1 MIGKKLVIVFLSPA
15 LIIYTAFFLAP
26 TVFTFYFS
34 LYQWS
39 GFGTDMKFIGLKN
52 YERLLSDS
60 TFWLSFRN
68 TMALLFVGGFFIF
81 ALAFLYTILINS
93 GIWGKKFF
101 RLMFFLPNVV
111 SVVALSAMWAY
122 IYNPRYGLLNTVFK
136 AIGLDAL
143 SNTLW
148 TSPNNIFWAM
158 LAALVWVFTG
168 FFIILLLA
176 GVDKIPTDMFEAAD
190 LEGANLWQKFRY
202 ITIPM
207 IWDVISISLVIWVIN
222 AMKMFEFPFAF
233 GFLQV
238 PQQLYTIGIYLYIMG
253 FGQRDPIYQLGYAT
267 AIGVVLLVLTFIFI
281 AVVRRLLKREQLEF

>member
-1 MIGKKLVIVFLSPA
+1 MIGKKLVVVFLSPA